1 MVSSNPQAFLKPSFL
16 DTSLLQELYPST
28 GRTPVP
34 YEALLRALIYKGL
47 RTSLYLSDLVRELR
61 DNLNQT
67 SRNFYNLLK

>member
-34 YEALLRALIYKGL
+34 YEASLRALIYKGL

-67 SRNFYNLLK
+67 SPNFYNLLK